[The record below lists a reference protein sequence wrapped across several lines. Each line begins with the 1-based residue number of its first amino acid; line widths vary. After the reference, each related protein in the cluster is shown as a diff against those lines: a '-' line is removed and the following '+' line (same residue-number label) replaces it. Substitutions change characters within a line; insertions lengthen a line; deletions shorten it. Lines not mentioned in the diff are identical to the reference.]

1 MSSLWVLGVVV
12 TLVDKPP
19 DPKDV
24 GQGWWGF
31 VVFLALAVATVLLW
45 LSFRRQL
52 RKIDFKEEPDAPP
65 GSTEH

>member
-12 TLVDKPP
+12 ALVDKPP

-65 GSTEH
+65 GPSEH